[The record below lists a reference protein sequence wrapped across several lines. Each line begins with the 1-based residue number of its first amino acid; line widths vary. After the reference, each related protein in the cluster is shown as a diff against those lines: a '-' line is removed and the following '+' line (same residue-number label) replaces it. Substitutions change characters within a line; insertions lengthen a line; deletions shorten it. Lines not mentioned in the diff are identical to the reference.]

1 MDLNHARLPIP
12 PLRPV
17 YQGLA
22 GRQEISG
29 IPYSYKDSS
38 CCQYLA
44 LSEMDVEGELTAAQP
59 PFAIVSHASILG
71 LRSSFSV
78 SLRCARAKPE
88 QPKTKGCGMTNPS
101 LANPA
106 SIPPELSAEIRRLMH
121 DLSNALEIVLQAG
134 YLLTT
139 ADTKEPVKEW
149 IGLLDGGAQQALK
162 IHQQLRDYIR
172 VHS

>member
-1 MDLNHARLPIP
+1 
-12 PLRPV
+12 
-17 YQGLA
+17 
-22 GRQEISG
+22 
-29 IPYSYKDSS
+29 
-38 CCQYLA
+38 
-44 LSEMDVEGELTAAQP
+44 
-59 PFAIVSHASILG
+59 
-71 LRSSFSV
+71 
-78 SLRCARAKPE
+78 
-88 QPKTKGCGMTNPS
+88 MTNPS

-106 SIPPELSAEIRRLMH
+106 SIPPEISTEIRRLMH

-139 ADTKEPVKEW
+139 AETEEPLKEW

>member
-1 MDLNHARLPIP
+1 LHFQYSTDLQSSWARVFLDFIP
-12 PLRPV
+12 DALCR
-17 YQGLA
+17 YA
-22 GRQEISG
+22 AHT
-29 IPYSYKDSS
+29 
-38 CCQYLA
+38 QY
-44 LSEMDVEGELTAAQP
+44 
-59 PFAIVSHASILG
+59 
-71 LRSSFSV
+71 
-78 SLRCARAKPE
+78 
-88 QPKTKGCGMTNPS
+88 PKNPQRKAFGMMNSS

-106 SIPPELSAEIRRLMH
+106 SIPPELSTEIRRLMH

-139 ADTKEPVKEW
+139 AETEEPVREW